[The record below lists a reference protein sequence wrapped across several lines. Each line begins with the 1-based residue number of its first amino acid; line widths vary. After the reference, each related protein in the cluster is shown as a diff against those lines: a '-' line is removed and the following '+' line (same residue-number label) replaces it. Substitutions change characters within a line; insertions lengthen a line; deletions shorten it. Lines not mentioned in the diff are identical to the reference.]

1 MQNLVGPGVLLDAVD
16 PPEHHH
22 LALPA
27 DGDCMEVDRQGQL
40 DSQPAE
46 FQVNQSETPSCK
58 RGYKSKTFSTARKR
72 GQAAKRRQKHRHHRS
87 RRPQMHGF
95 RPENI
100 FLQEEIMVSDKN
112 LHSSVTSPCLWIA
125 IVAVVDCRQGVRLC
139 PCVRPPLLGKVKRW
153 QLLKPRI
160 GR

>member
-16 PPEHHH
+16 SPEHHH

-27 DGDCMEVDRQGQL
+27 DGDCMEVDREGQL
-40 DSQPAE
+40 DSQSAE
-46 FQVNQSETPSCK
+46 CQPIPNSLK
-58 RGYKSKTFSTARKR
+58 RGYKSKTFSTAKKR
-72 GQAAKRRQKHRHHRS
+72 GQAAKRHQKHRHHRS

-95 RPENI
+95 RPEKNS
-100 FLQEEIMVSDKN
+100 LQEEIMVSDKN
-112 LHSSVTSPCLWIA
+112 LYSAVTSPCLWIA

-139 PCVRPPLLGKVKRW
+139 PCVSPPLLRKVKRW
-153 QLLKPRI
+153 QLLKPGI

>member
-16 PPEHHH
+16 SPEHHH

-27 DGDCMEVDRQGQL
+27 DGDCMEVDREGQL
-40 DSQPAE
+40 DSQSAE
-46 FQVNQSETPSCK
+46 CQPIPNSLK
-58 RGYKSKTFSTARKR
+58 RGYKSKTFSTAKKR
-72 GQAAKRRQKHRHHRS
+72 GQAAKRHQKHRHHRS

-95 RPENI
+95 RPDNI

-112 LHSSVTSPCLWIA
+112 LYSAVTSPCLWIA
-125 IVAVVDCRQGVRLC
+125 IVAVVDCRQGIRLC
-139 PCVRPPLLGKVKRW
+139 PCVRPPLLRKVKRW
-153 QLLKPRI
+153 ELLKPGI